1 MKLIHTFTAILLLIF
16 SVQAMSTEPN
26 YEGEGSL
33 FDSGADMAAFLQE
46 APLDEI
52 LELMDY
58 LEMPL
63 ECVDDICE
71 NYAELVEEAE
81 QQMTQESIEEYY
93 QPQASGNTTCTPP

>member
-46 APLDEI
+46 APLDE
-52 LELMDY
+52 M
-58 LEMPL
+58 
-63 ECVDDICE
+63 
-71 NYAELVEEAE
+71 
-81 QQMTQESIEEYY
+81 
-93 QPQASGNTTCTPP
+93 